1 MISGRLRLP
10 GVALGALLA
19 GGCAAYISPL
29 QPPPYRDQIA
39 APYDVTWGAL
49 IRALAFDNVPLRA
62 VAKDS
67 GVIAS
72 DDIVSP
78 IGVYADCGSMGDKPL
93 EGETSS
99 PSPSSCGRTAVTTD
113 LQINSKMRTFRLEA
127 GQAAVDPNYNA
138 CRPTAG
144 SRISRMRRRIV
155 KEWGCRPAPELVK
168 ARRPRPSATGFV
180 QELAREWTKALR
192 GQGFS
197 ARDLD
202 ELWAGLTEETVRRLL
217 QTEARVAGGD
227 AIRHEAREII
237 ARVRARVESEL
248 AAGG

>member
-62 VAKDS
+62 IAKDS

-93 EGETSS
+93 EGETIVSFTVFAR
-99 PSPSSCGRTAVTTD
+99 PNGQTTD
-113 LQINSKMRTFRLEA
+113 LQINSKMRTFRL
-127 GQAAVDPNYNA
+127 GKPGKLRSNPNYQCVSTTRWEPNLVDA
-138 CRPTAG
+138 V
-144 SRISRMRRRIV
+144 RRIV
-155 KEWGCRPAPELVK
+155 KE
-168 ARRPRPSATGFV
+168 
-180 QELAREWTKALR
+180 
-192 GQGFS
+192 
-197 ARDLD
+197 
-202 ELWAGLTEETVRRLL
+202 
-217 QTEARVAGGD
+217 
-227 AIRHEAREII
+227 
-237 ARVRARVESEL
+237 
-248 AAGG
+248 

>member
-62 VAKDS
+62 IAKDS
-67 GVIAS
+67 GVISS

-93 EGETSS
+93 EGETIVSFTVFAR
-99 PSPSSCGRTAVTTD
+99 PNGQTTD
-113 LQINSKMRTFRLEA
+113 LQINSKMRTFRL
-127 GQAAVDPNYNA
+127 GKPGKLRPNPNYECVSTTRWEPNLVDA
-138 CRPTAG
+138 V
-144 SRISRMRRRIV
+144 RRIV
-155 KEWGCRPAPELVK
+155 KE
-168 ARRPRPSATGFV
+168 
-180 QELAREWTKALR
+180 
-192 GQGFS
+192 
-197 ARDLD
+197 
-202 ELWAGLTEETVRRLL
+202 
-217 QTEARVAGGD
+217 
-227 AIRHEAREII
+227 
-237 ARVRARVESEL
+237 
-248 AAGG
+248 